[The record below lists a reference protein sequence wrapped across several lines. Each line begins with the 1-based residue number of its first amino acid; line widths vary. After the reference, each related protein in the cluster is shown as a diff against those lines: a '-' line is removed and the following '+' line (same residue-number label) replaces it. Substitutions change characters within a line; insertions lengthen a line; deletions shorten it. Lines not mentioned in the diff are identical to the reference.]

1 MNQRKLEILL
11 EAIEGFSDPELS
23 WSSTRLLLLL
33 AAEILHFAYMQGD
46 LDDSV
51 QDLGCGTGMLA
62 IGAKLLG
69 ARKVVG
75 YDADPRALEI
85 AKIKCE
91 KAWSRGRIRIF
102 SDIADITGHVKTTL
116 MNPPFGARIKGR
128 DRPFIS
134 SALRTS
140 DVIYSIHNRGSLAFI
155 QKFIKPAVITHSYVA
170 KFPIKRIFDF
180 HKKEREVIEVEIYRI
195 TVSGVNSEFSTIAYG
210 VRSIVSCLKIPLQKV
225 ELEHILQNTCTTSQ
239 IM

>member
-1 MNQRKLEILL
+1 MKQRKLEMLL
-11 EAIEGFSDPELS
+11 EEIEGFSDPELELEQYQTPS
-23 WSSTRLLLLL
+23 LL

-51 QDLGCGTGMLA
+51 QDLGCGTGILA

-75 YDADPRALEI
+75 YDMDPKALEI
-85 AKIKCE
+85 ANINAIKLGVE
-91 KAWSRGRIRIF
+91 IDFVF
-102 SDIADITGHVKTTL
+102 SDIADIEGHVKTTV
-116 MNPPFGARIKGR
+116 MNPPFGARVKGR
-128 DRPFIS
+128 DRPFLS

-140 DVIYSIHNRGSLAFI
+140 EVIYSIHNRGSLAFI
-155 QKFIKPAVITHSYVA
+155 QKFIKPAIITHSYVA

-195 TVSGVNSEFSTIAYG
+195 TVSE
-210 VRSIVSCLKIPLQKV
+210 
-225 ELEHILQNTCTTSQ
+225 
-239 IM
+239 

>member
-1 MNQRKLEILL
+1 MYRDKVDEMKQRKLEMLL
-11 EAIEGFSDPELS
+11 EEVEDFTDPELELEQYQTPS
-23 WSSTRLLLLL
+23 PL

-51 QDLGCGTGMLA
+51 QDLGCGTGILA

-75 YDADPRALEI
+75 YDTDPKALEI
-85 AKIKCE
+85 AKINARKLGVE
-91 KAWSRGRIRIF
+91 VEFVF
-102 SDIADITGHVKTTL
+102 SDIADVTGHVKTTL
-116 MNPPFGARIKGR
+116 MNPPFGARVKGR
-128 DRPFIS
+128 DRPFLS

-140 DVIYSIHNRGSLAFI
+140 EVIYSIHNRGSFAFI

-170 KFPIKRIFDF
+170 KFPIKRTFDF

-195 TVSGVNSEFSTIAYG
+195 AVS
-210 VRSIVSCLKIPLQKV
+210 K
-225 ELEHILQNTCTTSQ
+225 
-239 IM
+239 

>member
-1 MNQRKLEILL
+1 MLL
-11 EAIEGFSDPELS
+11 EEIEGFSDPELELEQYQ
-23 WSSTRLLLLL
+23 TPPPL

-51 QDLGCGTGMLA
+51 QDLGCGTGILA

-69 ARKVVG
+69 AQKVVG
-75 YDADPRALEI
+75 YDSDPKALEVARI
-85 AKIKCE
+85 N
-91 KAWSRGRIRIF
+91 SRKLGAEVEFVF
-102 SDIADITGHVKTTL
+102 SDVAAIQEHVKTTL
-116 MNPPFGARIKGR
+116 MNPPFGARVKGR
-128 DRPFIS
+128 DRPFLS

-140 DVIYSIHNRGSLAFI
+140 DIIYSIHNRGSLAFI

-195 TVSGVNSEFSTIAYG
+195 TVSG
-210 VRSIVSCLKIPLQKV
+210 
-225 ELEHILQNTCTTSQ
+225 
-239 IM
+239 

>member
-1 MNQRKLEILL
+1 MKQRKLEMLL
-11 EAIEGFSDPELS
+11 EEIEGFSDPELELEQYQTPS
-23 WSSTRLLLLL
+23 PL

-46 LDDSV
+46 LEDSV
-51 QDLGCGTGMLA
+51 QDLGCGTGILA

-69 ARKVVG
+69 AEKVVG
-75 YDADPRALEI
+75 YDTDPKVLETARI
-85 AKIKCE
+85 NARRLGAKVE
-91 KAWSRGRIRIF
+91 FIF
-102 SDIADITGHVKTTL
+102 SDVADIKEHVKTTL
-116 MNPPFGARIKGR
+116 MNPPFGSRIKGR

-195 TVSGVNSEFSTIAYG
+195 AVSA
-210 VRSIVSCLKIPLQKV
+210 
-225 ELEHILQNTCTTSQ
+225 
-239 IM
+239 

>member
-1 MNQRKLEILL
+1 MKQRKLEMLL
-11 EAIEGFSDPELS
+11 EEVEDFSDPELELEQYQTPS
-23 WSSTRLLLLL
+23 PL

-51 QDLGCGTGMLA
+51 QDLGCGTGILA

-75 YDADPRALEI
+75 YDTDPKALEI
-85 AKIKCE
+85 AKTNARKLGVE
-91 KAWSRGRIRIF
+91 VEF
-102 SDIADITGHVKTTL
+102 VFTDIADVTGHVKTTL
-116 MNPPFGARIKGR
+116 MNPPFGARVKGR
-128 DRPFIS
+128 DRPFLS

-140 DVIYSIHNRGSLAFI
+140 EVIYSIHNRGSLAFI

-170 KFPIKRIFDF
+170 KFPLKRTFDF

-195 TVSGVNSEFSTIAYG
+195 TVS
-210 VRSIVSCLKIPLQKV
+210 K
-225 ELEHILQNTCTTSQ
+225 
-239 IM
+239 

>member
-1 MNQRKLEILL
+1 MKQRKLEILL
-11 EAIEGFSDPELS
+11 EEIEGFSEPELELEQYQTPS
-23 WSSTRLLLLL
+23 LL

-51 QDLGCGTGMLA
+51 QDLGCGTGILA
-62 IGAKLLG
+62 IGAQLLG

-75 YDADPRALEI
+75 YDTDQKALEI
-85 AKIKCE
+85 AKLNATKLGVE
-91 KAWSRGRIRIF
+91 VEFVF

-116 MNPPFGARIKGR
+116 MNPPFGARVKGR
-128 DRPFIS
+128 DRPFLS

-140 DVIYSIHNRGSLAFI
+140 DVIYSIHNRGSFAFI

-195 TVSGVNSEFSTIAYG
+195 TVSE
-210 VRSIVSCLKIPLQKV
+210 
-225 ELEHILQNTCTTSQ
+225 
-239 IM
+239 